1 MVQKGQI
8 IDVRKFLSS
17 NKALSL
23 SPYYKRIF
31 LPNAEKALT
40 KCLLEISDS
49 GMKIG
54 KKKIISQA
62 KSFFCIPWVLTERVT
77 YQIFSCSQKKVYVDD
92 KNEAYTEEF
101 IKFAVLL

>member
-54 KKKIISQA
+54 GKKKDYQPSQN
-62 KSFFCIPWVLTERVT
+62 I
-77 YQIFSCSQKKVYVDD
+77 
-92 KNEAYTEEF
+92 
-101 IKFAVLL
+101 LLLSVGFDRKGNLSNL